1 MHTNIRKIITNMQ
14 IMVTPRSIIT
24 HHSTSNPYKLCI
36 SKLYTLIRLG
46 LPIVL
51 LKLCFQKQ
59 NFLHNISDPYI
70 SLNALLTN
78 KTHDSL
84 QSLIW
89 SVFYDTL
96 NFLKLSHQ
104 QSD

>member
-1 MHTNIRKIITNMQ
+1 MHTNIRKIITHTQ
-14 IMVTPRSIIT
+14 IMVTSRSVLT
-24 HHSTSNPYKLCI
+24 HHSTSNLRKLCI

-51 LKLCFQKQ
+51 LKLRFQKQ
-59 NFLHNISDPYI
+59 KFYTIFRVLYI

-84 QSLIW
+84 
-89 SVFYDTL
+89 
-96 NFLKLSHQ
+96 
-104 QSD
+104 